1 MGYYGISDFAGG
13 FSRDR
18 NSDLTSGLDAYDK
31 MTDAFMKGYRVPEQ
45 MLASD
50 SNALGNSIKFDTL
63 NQGYDDMVQA
73 GTNTAEAN
81 AQQTGVNLHKL
92 AADQSIQTLRAQ
104 AAQQGIT
111 NPVDVANYVSSNLAP
126 EQVAANP
133 YLQNAATDYR
143 RIAGLQQTNLGAA
156 LGGNLGTNLAT
167 GGLDAAG
174 YGINATT
181 DDAGNIVYTDA
192 DGNRSLP
199 FSRGGAVPS
208 AAAFGGNVD
217 SAAQYGLRLEDM
229 AAQSARTNAQLT
241 QRDRYDQMRWGNASG
256 APGNTRVL
264 QAQLTSLQRL
274 YTSQKGNP
282 VEQAKTLQRINQLL
296 GQMQGQGGA
305 PAGGGGTPGMNAIS
319 GAPTP
324 GTAPYA
330 TSPAASAPPG
340 VVANPFDSS
349 PIGTQAPTI
358 PAPYQPSPM
367 PAGPAAPAT
376 LPVGGSVPATPLT
389 VAHPAAPTAQPAALA
404 PAVDP
409 QSAFDTANARVNSLA
424 AALRQMDADAGPR
437 TVYGP
442 INPPLG
448 YGEARERL
456 VGLLGQAQNELDRS
470 KQALTA
476 TRWQAE
482 DQRARAEQAASAA
495 AKDAAV
501 QKLLDRYARGH

>member
-1 MGYYGISDFAGG
+1 M
-13 FSRDR
+13 
-18 NSDLTSGLDAYDK
+18 TSGLDAYDK

-73 GTNTAEAN
+73 GTNTAAAN
-81 AQQTGVNLHKL
+81 AQQTGMNLHKL
-92 AADQSIQTLRAQ
+92 VADNSIQTLRAQ

-111 NPVDVANYVSSNLAP
+111 NPVDVANYVSNNLPP

-156 LGGNLGTNLAT
+156 LGGSLGTNLQT

-174 YGINATT
+174 YGINAAL
-181 DDAGNIVYTDA
+181 DDSGNIVYTDA
-192 DGNRSLP
+192 AGNRSLP

-208 AAAFGGNVD
+208 AAAFAGNVD
-217 SAAQYGLRLEDM
+217 SAAQYGLHLEDM
-229 AAQSARTNAQLT
+229 AAQSARMNAQLA
-241 QRDRYDQMRWGNASG
+241 QRDRYDQMRWGNVSG
-256 APGNTRVL
+256 APGNTRAL

-296 GQMQGQGGA
+296 GLMQGQGGTA
-305 PAGGGGTPGMNAIS
+305 PADSGTPGMSAIT
-319 GAPTP
+319 GAPSSAATGSNVGSSMQPAP
-324 GTAPYA
+324 GA
-330 TSPAASAPPG
+330 SPAA
-340 VVANPFDSS
+340 
-349 PIGTQAPTI
+349 
-358 PAPYQPSPM
+358 PYL
-367 PAGPAAPAT
+367 PAAPAVPPRAAPSAPAMSAMHASPAAGAA
-376 LPVGGSVPATPLT
+376 PVGAPQP
-389 VAHPAAPTAQPAALA
+389 VARSAAGAQPAAAAL
-404 PAVDP
+404 VDP
-409 QSAFDTANARVNSLA
+409 QSAFDAANARVGSLT

-442 INPPLG
+442 VNPPLG
-448 YGEARERL
+448 YGEAREHL
-456 VGLLGQAQNELDRS
+456 VGLLGQAQGELDRS
-470 KQALTA
+470 KQALA
-476 TRWQAE
+476 VSKWQAE

-495 AKDAAV
+495 AKNAAV
-501 QKLLDRYARGH
+501 QKLLDRYAKGY